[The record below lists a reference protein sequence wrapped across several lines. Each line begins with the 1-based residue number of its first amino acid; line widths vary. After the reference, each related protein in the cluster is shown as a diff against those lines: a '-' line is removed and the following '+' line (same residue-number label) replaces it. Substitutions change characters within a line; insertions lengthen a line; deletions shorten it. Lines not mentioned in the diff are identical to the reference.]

1 MKVLIEIPLEHYEL
15 FVAAC
20 DTTSREYTILKNAII
35 LLSPGTNPNQRIVQF
50 MCDEDEAHKL
60 LRIAG
65 LVCHEVTG
73 WISAAIDSLHTP
85 ILVQTGPVS
94 EDSPPTEPRGIGNT
108 LRQRRSIP
116 VAGALRSWG
125 SRLRGGSPPR

>member
-1 MKVLIEIPLEHYEL
+1 MKVLIEIPLEHYQL
-15 FVAAC
+15 FIAAC

-35 LLSPGTNPNQRIVQF
+35 LLSSGINPNQRIVQF

-73 WISAAIDSLHTP
+73 PISGAIDVHAPS
-85 ILVQTGPVS
+85 LVQTAPTS
-94 EDSPPTEPRGIGNT
+94 EDSPARRTRRIGNA
-108 LRQRRSIP
+108 LHQFRS
-116 VAGALRSWG
+116 V
-125 SRLRGGSPPR
+125 RL

>member
-1 MKVLIEIPLEHYEL
+1 MKVLIELPLEHYEL

-20 DTTSREYTILKNAII
+20 ETTSREYTILKNAII
-35 LLSPGTNPNQRIVQF
+35 LLSPGTNPNQHIVQF

-73 WISAAIDSLHTP
+73 RISAAIDVHAPS
-85 ILVQTGPVS
+85 LVQTAPAS
-94 EDSPPTEPRGIGNT
+94 EDSPARRPRRIGNA
-108 LRQRRSIP
+108 LHQFRSVRP
-116 VAGALRSWG
+116 
-125 SRLRGGSPPR
+125 

>member
-15 FVAAC
+15 FVATC

-73 WISAAIDSLHTP
+73 WISAAIDSLHAP

-94 EDSPPTEPRGIGNT
+94 EDSPHPNHGGLETPCV
-108 LRQRRSIP
+108 SVVP
-116 VAGALRSWG
+116 SSWQA
-125 SRLRGGSPPR
+125 RCARGGAA

>member
-1 MKVLIEIPLEHYEL
+1 MKVLIELPLEHYEL

-20 DTTSREYTILKNAII
+20 ETTSREYTILKNAII
-35 LLSPGTNPNQRIVQF
+35 LLSPRTNRNQRIVQF

-60 LRIAG
+60 LCIAG

-73 WISAAIDSLHTP
+73 GISAAIDSLQAP
-85 ILVQTGPVS
+85 ILVKTGPAS
-94 EDSPPTEPRGIGNT
+94 EASPPTGPRGIGNT
-108 LRQRRSIP
+108 LRQRRSMP

-125 SRLRGGSPPR
+125 IRLRGSPPR